1 MQKMRTTSSTG
12 KRGPGSPVGRTK
24 VNTRSAAGRK
34 NRTKGTAAYGRPA
47 SKRKRVSS
55 RRTALRTAQ
64 DPGRRAAKRRDRGA
78 VSPAAMQAPDRKQNT
93 FSMFLAS
100 LVILILLVAVSVN
113 GVSLTKRLRENKART
128 LELQQEIRSEEQRAK
143 DIEEYR
149 RYTSTDAYIEEV
161 AREKLGLIYE
171 GETVFKEEK

>member
-1 MQKMRTTSSTG
+1 
-12 KRGPGSPVGRTK
+12 
-24 VNTRSAAGRK
+24 
-34 NRTKGTAAYGRPA
+34 
-47 SKRKRVSS
+47 
-55 RRTALRTAQ
+55 
-64 DPGRRAAKRRDRGA
+64 
-78 VSPAAMQAPDRKQNT
+78 
-93 FSMFLAS
+93 MFLAS

>member
-1 MQKMRTTSSTG
+1 
-12 KRGPGSPVGRTK
+12 
-24 VNTRSAAGRK
+24 
-34 NRTKGTAAYGRPA
+34 
-47 SKRKRVSS
+47 
-55 RRTALRTAQ
+55 
-64 DPGRRAAKRRDRGA
+64 
-78 VSPAAMQAPDRKQNT
+78 
-93 FSMFLAS
+93 MFLAS
-100 LVILILLVAVSVN
+100 LVILILLVAESVN

-128 LELQQEIRSEEQRAK
+128 LELQQEIRAEEQRAK